1 MGSLIP
7 VTTFQ
12 IQKSVSDVGQRK
24 TSLTTV
30 CATPI
35 SASIAG
41 MQLWML
47 WPIVSRRLQ
56 SHKLG
61 AVWMQSHSRGF
72 DATSFSRGKVVI
84 VAMGTG
90 LEDFLV
96 LLRIS
101 WYSSFFAPGISEKR
115 LPDGDYCDFESYWF
129 GFTCKK
135 IKNPILSLLRCLLL
149 RGWLIWG
156 AGLIKFNS
164 QCYGKHSKIGS
175 NHRMKSTLFCWQ

>member
-72 DATSFSRGKVVI
+72 DATSFLQGKVGI

-156 AGLIKFNS
+156 AGLIKFN
-164 QCYGKHSKIGS
+164 Y
-175 NHRMKSTLFCWQ
+175 